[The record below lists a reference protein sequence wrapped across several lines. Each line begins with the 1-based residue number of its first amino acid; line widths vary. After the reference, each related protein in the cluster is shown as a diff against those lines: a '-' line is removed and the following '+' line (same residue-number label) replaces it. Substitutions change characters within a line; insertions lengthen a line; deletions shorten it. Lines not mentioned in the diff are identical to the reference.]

1 MTLSPDDLVEIEL
14 IKRLK
19 HRYCRCLDQKRWD
32 ELAEVFTDDATA
44 SYGGGAIELG
54 DPAAILQFLRDSL
67 GSEDVLTSHLVSH
80 PEIDLVS
87 PTEATGVWA
96 LNDVV
101 IHQPAG
107 VNIRGAS
114 FYEDRYAKVEG
125 TWRIRHTG
133 YRRVYEELV
142 PRPKDVTLTAS
153 WWGSGGRSSAV

>member
-1 MTLSPDDLVEIEL
+1 MTPDDLVEIEL

-32 ELAEVFTDDATA
+32 ELAEVFTPDATA
-44 SYGGGAIELG
+44 SYGGGAIQL
-54 DPAAILQFLRDSL
+54 DDRDAILAFLRESL
-67 GSEDVLTSHLVSH
+67 ADERVLTSHLVSH
-80 PEIDLVS
+80 PEIDLVGAD
-87 PTEATGVWA
+87 EATGVWA

-114 FYEDRYAKVEG
+114 FYEDRYVKVDG
-125 TWRIRHTG
+125 AWLIKHTG
-133 YRRVYEELV
+133 YKRVYEEMV

-153 WWGSGGRSSAV
+153 WWGSDGRSSAV